1 MGCKGLPIGFPNP
14 GQWKSKLHKWNHFH
28 HVPPVRGHTGSQISG
43 KLLEVSPM
51 LAAHLR
57 DHPNIKHDN
66 KLLGNCDL
74 YMGYSP
80 KIYAI
85 DLSLSLS
92 HSWSNHEFLF
102 RFQPFGEGVLQGML
116 CLAPWDHKPCDEE
129 TYHGQISNYKS
140 VRYWT
145 YMNIQGTWCSIRR
158 LSRNHWNGWRC
169 LHQFLDHWILRR
181 WWNLNQHLSAAA
193 LCREILDV
201 VAAIHVLAQTHCAV
215 AQSAGM
221 GGKWVLVSLG
231 PLIT

>member
-1 MGCKGLPIGFPNP
+1 MGCKGLPIGFPNL

-57 DHPNIKHDN
+57 DHPSIKHDKN
-66 KLLGNCDL
+66 LLGNCDL

-85 DLSLSLS
+85 DLSLSLLS

-102 RFQPFGEGVLQGML
+102 RFEPFGEGVLQGML

-140 VRYWT
+140 VIEHIWT
-145 YMNIQGTWCSIRR
+145 FKAHDAASVGLAETTGMVGGAFISFLTTGSWEDDGTSTNTFLPPPCAGRSLMSWLQSMSWRRHTVPWHKVQGWEE
-158 LSRNHWNGWRC
+158 NG
-169 LHQFLDHWILRR
+169 F
-181 WWNLNQHLSAAA
+181 
-193 LCREILDV
+193 
-201 VAAIHVLAQTHCAV
+201 
-215 AQSAGM
+215 
-221 GGKWVLVSLG
+221 
-231 PLIT
+231 

>member
-1 MGCKGLPIGFPNP
+1 MGILDLRFLANFWRCH
-14 GQWKSKLHKWNHFH
+14 QCWLHTWGTIPTLNMITNYWETVIYIWDTHRKY
-28 HVPPVRGHTGSQISG
+28 
-43 KLLEVSPM
+43 M
-51 LAAHLR
+51 LS
-57 DHPNIKHDN
+57 I
-66 KLLGNCDL
+66 
-74 YMGYSP
+74 
-80 KIYAI
+80 
-85 DLSLSLS
+85 SLS

-116 CLAPWDHKPCDEE
+116 CLAPWDHKPCDKE
-129 TYHGQISNYKS
+129 TCHEQISNYIN
-140 VRYWT
+140 RLL
-145 YMNIQGTWCSIRR
+145 NIYVQGTWCSIRR